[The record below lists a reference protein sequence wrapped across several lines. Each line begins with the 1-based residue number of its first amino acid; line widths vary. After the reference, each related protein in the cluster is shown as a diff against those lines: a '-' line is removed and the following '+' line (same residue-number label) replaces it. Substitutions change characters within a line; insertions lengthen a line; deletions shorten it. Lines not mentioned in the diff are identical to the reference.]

1 MLPLL
6 GLSSWFPSSL
16 PVAMAMYYQAADLL
30 PCGMFALIVGAGRLP
45 AFSVI
50 LSLVAR
56 QYLAY
61 VT

>member
-1 MLPLL
+1 
-6 GLSSWFPSSL
+6 
-16 PVAMAMYYQAADLL
+16 MAMYYPAADLL
-30 PCGMFALIVGAGRLP
+30 PCGMFALIVGSGRLP

-50 LSLVAR
+50 LLLVAR